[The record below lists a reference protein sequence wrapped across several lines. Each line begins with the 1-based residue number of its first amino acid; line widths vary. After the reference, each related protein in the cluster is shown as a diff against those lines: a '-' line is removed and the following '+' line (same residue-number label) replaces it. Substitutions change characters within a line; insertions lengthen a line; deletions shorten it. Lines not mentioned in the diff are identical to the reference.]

1 LQESRHDDEPIL
13 SVQAKEICMQ
23 NLADQPLN
31 PPRGGGH
38 KPLKGEAL
46 EGLADQLANGWRVVD
61 GHHLEKNFKF
71 DDFQAALDFTNRVGE
86 LAESVDHHPEICL
99 TWGKAT
105 ITIWTHSIGG
115 LSEADFVFAAR
126 SDRLA

>member
-1 LQESRHDDEPIL
+1 MSELAS
-13 SVQAKEICMQ
+13 KE
-23 NLADQPLN
+23 LK
-31 PPRGGGH
+31 PPRGKGH
-38 KPLKGEAL
+38 EPLQGQAL
-46 EGLADQLANGWRVVD
+46 QALQEQLGNGWQVID
-61 GHHLEKNFKF
+61 EHHLEKEFKF
-71 DDFQAALDFTNRVGE
+71 KNFQQALDFTNQVGA

-126 SDRLA
+126 SDQFTD